1 MQFIFRR
8 KLQVGY
14 QVCDSR
20 ELTGKLGSPEMPS

>member
-14 QVCDSR
+14 HICDSR
-20 ELTGKLGSPEMPS
+20 ELTGSLVLLTCR